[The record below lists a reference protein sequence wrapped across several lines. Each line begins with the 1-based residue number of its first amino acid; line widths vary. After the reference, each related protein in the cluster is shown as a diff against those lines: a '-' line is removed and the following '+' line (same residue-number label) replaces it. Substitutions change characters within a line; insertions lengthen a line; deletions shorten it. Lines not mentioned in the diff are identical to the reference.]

1 LELKRKAGFLIKM
14 LSVFLCFAVCIS
26 CFSAADNYS
35 VVSHAETLAQ
45 LQAKQKANK
54 AKLDEI
60 KKKTAAAQNS
70 IAEQK
75 KKQEYIQQQ
84 IDVTEDN
91 IRVITEKIELLEA
104 DIKAKEESIAA
115 QEQKIA
121 KGIEDFKARLKAMYV
136 SGGDSGMASV
146 LVGAKDFYD
155 LLARMEIIQRISQRD
170 DELIETLNAELKQ
183 LKEDKAALEATKA
196 EADSDKAELEQ
207 AKADLNS
214 AYEQSEAEQARLKK
228 EIEEYAKNKAEIDKQ
243 EAEIEKQI
251 QAIIAAEAAKNKLTY
266 VGGTFTWPLPGYYY
280 ISSPYG
286 SRTLFGVT
294 KFHKGVDISG
304 SGVNGKPIVAAN
316 GGKVIVAN
324 TSYTPGVS
332 YGMYVM
338 IDHGGGYVTLYG
350 HCSAL
355 NVTAGQ
361 TVNKGDVIAYVGST
375 GQSTGPHL
383 HFEVR
388 VNGATT
394 NPMNYFTK
402 AN

>member
-1 LELKRKAGFLIKM
+1 MKRKAGFLIRS
-14 LSVFLCFAVCIS
+14 LSVLVCFVLCIS
-26 CFSAADNYS
+26 CFSAADNYN
-35 VVSHAETLAQ
+35 VVSNAETLAQ

-60 KKKTAAAQNS
+60 KKKTAAAQNN
-70 IAEQK
+70 IAEQQ

-183 LKEDKAALEATKA
+183 LKDDKAALEATKA

-251 QAIIAAEAAKNKLTY
+251 QAIIAAQTQRNAAY

-316 GGKVIVAN
+316 SGKVIVAN

-375 GQSTGPHL
+375 GESTGPHL

-402 AN
+402 SN